1 LAAVKVEVASNGAKK
16 GRRRIP
22 NAAKLKNQRW
32 GKKPEGASIEA
43 VCRDLTAYVSPSLL
57 FCNVDRI
64 DIPKKAI
71 YRLSIYSRCLQRLVE
86 NEQKTVSSSALAKAA
101 GVKPSQL
108 RKDLAYFGQFGTR
121 GLGYPV
127 ETLASMIRDTL
138 GRERLQPVI
147 LVGAGNLGSALLR
160 YQGFKKE
167 GFEVVAAFD
176 ADPSSVK
183 VNGISV
189 PVYSEKELE
198 ALIAKEQVRLAI
210 LCVPGNIAQSVAN
223 RLVDAGVQ
231 GILNF
236 SSARLDV
243 PAVVVV
249 NNVDLALEL
258 EHLSFFVR

>member
-1 LAAVKVEVASNGAKK
+1 MDGAEF
-16 GRRRIP
+16 P
-22 NAAKLKNQRW
+22 
-32 GKKPEGASIEA
+32 PSP
-43 VCRDLTAYVSPSLL
+43 VS
-57 FCNVDRI
+57 RI

-71 YRLSIYSRCLQRLVE
+71 YRLSIYNRCLQRLVE
-86 NEQKTVSSSALAKAA
+86 LGEETVSSSALAKAA
-101 GVKPSQL
+101 GVKPAQL

-127 ETLASMIRDTL
+127 DALAAMIRDVL
-138 GRERLQPVI
+138 GREKLQPVA

-160 YQGFKKE
+160 YQGFQKE

-176 ADPSSVK
+176 ADPEAAVSRGVK
-183 VNGISV
+183 V

-198 ALIAKEQVRLAI
+198 SRLQEDGVRLAI
-210 LCVPGNIAQSVAN
+210 LCVPAAIAQALAN
-223 RLVDAGVQ
+223 RLVAAGVT

-236 SSARLDV
+236 SPVVLEV
-243 PAVVVV
+243 PEEVVV